1 MGIHTDKE
9 MMLLVAGVDKV
20 YQEDFAINF
29 EEAIKVGVFTQQQAL
44 EWIGSRIKINRKQMS
59 YRRTH
64 VQEAVEA
71 IASVIISHI
80 EVKDMNFR
88 PKAIYVANMA
98 RRVLMAKNDAA
109 LVDDRDY

>member
-1 MGIHTDKE
+1 MKHNVLSEDIPIVILLKAMGIHTDKE

-29 EEAIKVGVFTQQQAL
+29 EEAIKLGIFTQQQAL
-44 EWIGSRIKINRKQMS
+44 EWIGVRIKINRKQMS

-64 VQEAVEA
+64 IQEAVEA

-80 EVKDMNFR
+80 
-88 PKAIYVANMA
+88 
-98 RRVLMAKNDAA
+98 
-109 LVDDRDY
+109 